1 MSARGSSNAL
11 GRFEGKTHILP
22 LNIYYEDTD
31 LSGFVYHANYLRF
44 MERGRTECLRLAGAA
59 LAALDAPEPTAWAIL
74 SADVKFRRPARL
86 DDRIEVHTRLLA
98 ISGARMTVAQQIL
111 LGDTLLVEGRIE
123 ACIVTLTGRPRRVPD
138 AMRQLLTPLLV
149 DLPTSNG

>member
-1 MSARGSSNAL
+1 MSGANAL
-11 GRFEGKTHILP
+11 GRFAGKTHVLP
-22 LNIYYEDTD
+22 LSIYYEDTD

-138 AMRQLLTPLLV
+138 AVRNLLTPLLCEPP
-149 DLPTSNG
+149 LPIVES